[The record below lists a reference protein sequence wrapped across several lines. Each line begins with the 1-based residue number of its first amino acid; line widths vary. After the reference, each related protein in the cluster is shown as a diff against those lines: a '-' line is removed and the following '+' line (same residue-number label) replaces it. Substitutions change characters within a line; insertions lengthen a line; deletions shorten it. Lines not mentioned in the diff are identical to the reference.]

1 MKEFRCDKLLVE
13 IFPDRKELGKKAGS
27 DAAHCLL
34 HLLEKQDTVNIMFA
48 AAPSQNETLAA
59 LISCKDID
67 WKRVN
72 AFHMDEYAGI
82 EAGNPASFRSFLNNA
97 VFKKAGFGNVF
108 LIDAESD
115 HPESVIERYSRLL
128 EEHPLDICMLGVGE
142 NGHIAFNDPGVADFD
157 DPERI
162 KIVKLDDVCRMQQVH
177 DGCFRSIDDVPRM
190 AYTVTIPAIMQSK
203 HLFCSVP
210 SGTKAAAVRRMLD
223 GPVDE
228 SCPATILRRGEDSR
242 LYLDQES
249 AKLLDLDSPYLA

>member
-1 MKEFRCDKLLVE
+1 
-13 IFPDRKELGKKAGS
+13 
-27 DAAHCLL
+27 
-34 HLLEKQDTVNIMFA
+34 
-48 AAPSQNETLAA
+48 
-59 LISCKDID
+59 
-67 WKRVN
+67 
-72 AFHMDEYAGI
+72 
-82 EAGNPASFRSFLNNA
+82 
-97 VFKKAGFGNVF
+97 
-108 LIDAESD
+108 
-115 HPESVIERYSRLL
+115 
-128 EEHPLDICMLGVGE
+128 MLGVGE

-228 SCPATILRRGEDSR
+228 SCPATILRRGEYSR

>member
-27 DAAHCLL
+27 DAARCLL

-115 HPESVIERYSRLL
+115 HPESVMERYSRLL

-228 SCPATILRRGEDSR
+228 SCPATILRRGEYSR